1 MMKSLIFLDNLT
13 MILMELSL
21 IKISK
26 KFSQNI
32 LLIRVALLLNLRI
45 LNLKLRKNNKWIL
58 LFYNNWKHLK
68 KNYKKLY

>member
-1 MMKSLIFLDNLT
+1 MKSLIFLDNLT

-45 LNLKLRKNNKWIL
+45 LNLKLRKNNK
-58 LFYNNWKHLK
+58 
-68 KNYKKLY
+68 